1 MFCLFPFFAFHTPGG
16 ASAPGGHF
24 FAWKA
29 KFLPVLP
36 VPPFFLYSCPAHVA
50 GGLATTSFFTS
61 QLPCPLSL
69 PTPPLSLSLSLSPRA
84 PAPTRRCSEHS
95 VRPTPWPVR
104 MRLTTSFSSPW
115 RAWNYHARLWSVFF
129 FFATAG
135 TPLPLPTATHP
146 RALVRSSHPDMLYVV
161 SPQSMS
167 REWLVPASF
176 PQDAVAATLVR
187 V

>member
-1 MFCLFPFFAFHTPGG
+1 M
-16 ASAPGGHF
+16 
-24 FAWKA
+24 
-29 KFLPVLP
+29 PVLP

-69 PTPPLSLSLSLSPRA
+69 PTPPLSLSLSPRA

-104 MRLTTSFSSPW
+104 MWLTTSFSSPW
-115 RAWNYHARLWSVFF
+115 RAWNYHARLWSVFFFF

-176 PQDAVAATLVR
+176 PQDAVAATLAATLVR

>member
-104 MRLTTSFSSPW
+104 MWLTTSFSSPW

-129 FFATAG
+129 FFFLQLPEHPSLSPQPPTHA
-135 TPLPLPTATHP
+135 PLSAAHILICC
-146 RALVRSSHPDMLYVV
+146 MLYPH
-161 SPQSMS
+161 SPCRASGWCRRPSLRTRS
-167 REWLVPASF
+167 RPRW
-176 PQDAVAATLVR
+176 
-187 V
+187 